1 VWYSQDARNRH
12 GVFGGLWQT
21 IAVSFVARRGLRRA
35 PHSALM
41 TSSKKKFERD
51 DTAAD
56 RLESWKE
63 IAAYLKRGVRTV
75 VRWEKEEGLP
85 VRRHV
90 HHKLGSIYAL
100 RSEVDAWRDG
110 RREKDSERVAP
121 AHRVSQH
128 AAGRVLIAILPFENL
143 SGVPAQV
150 YLADGLTEEMISE
163 LGRFSPRTLGV
174 IARTTVMQY
183 REKRPTSIKRIAEE
197 LNVDYV
203 LEGSV
208 RCEGDRVRVTAK
220 LIDGH
225 DQTHLWA
232 ESYEQPVRSILSL
245 QRALAADISR
255 EIRLKLAPGRSSA
268 LDGLP
273 PVNPDA
279 YLAHLKGRHLLNA
292 FTPRSVR
299 RSVEYFKRSIEAD
312 PEFAPGY
319 ASLAEAYVQLPVW
332 IDAPTVHNLPL
343 ALRAA
348 DQALARDPN
357 LPGAHVS
364 LGLVYGNYLWDWP
377 AAERHYRRALEL
389 NPSSSSARQWY
400 AELLAELGRIDD
412 ALEVLEQARTDDPL
426 SPAILATKA
435 FVFLLGRRFDNAI
448 DESRLALEIHPG
460 YAMALIR
467 LALAYQGKGMSAQAV
482 RTMRKAARAA
492 PGLLACASLLG
503 YMLARA
509 GNTDDALKQLEM
521 LRRVARRRYVP
532 AILFATVY
540 IGLGDHEKTVRM
552 LEKEYDAKGWY
563 MLLLKQSHVYDPVRS
578 HPRFQALLSKM
589 NFP

>member
-1 VWYSQDARNRH
+1 M
-12 GVFGGLWQT
+12 T
-21 IAVSFVARRGLRRA
+21 I
-35 PHSALM
+35 
-41 TSSKKKFERD
+41 SKKKFERD

-85 VRRHV
+85 VHRHV

-110 RREKDSERVAP
+110 RREQARQSVAT
-121 AHRVSQH
+121 ARRVSGM

-143 SGVPAQV
+143 SGVPAQM

-163 LGRFSPRTLGV
+163 LGRVSPATLGV

-183 REKRPTSIKRIAEE
+183 RGSKKRRSVQRIAEE

-208 RCEGDRVRVTAK
+208 RSEGERVRVTTQ
-220 LIDGH
+220 LIDGR

-232 ESYEQPVRSILSL
+232 GSYDQPMRSILSL
-245 QRALAADISR
+245 QRELAVDIAQQ
-255 EIRLKLAPGRSSA
+255 IRLQLSPGLQAAPVDQRS
-268 LDGLP
+268 
-273 PVNPDA
+273 VNPDA
-279 YLAHLKGRHLLNA
+279 YVAHLKGRHLLKA

-299 RSVEYFKRSIEAD
+299 RSVEYFKQSIEAD
-312 PEFAPGY
+312 PAFAPGY

-332 IDAPTVHNLPL
+332 IDVPTVHNLPL

-348 DQALARDPN
+348 EQALARDPN
-357 LPGAHVS
+357 LPEAHVS

-400 AELLAELGRIDD
+400 AELLAEMGRIDD
-412 ALEVLEQARTDDPL
+412 ALEVLERARTDDPL

-467 LALAYQGKGMSAQAV
+467 LALAYHGKGMSAQAV

-492 PGLLACASLLG
+492 PGLLDCASLLG

-532 AILFATVY
+532 AFLFANVY

-552 LEKEYDAKGWY
+552 IEKEYDAKGWY
-563 MLLLKQSHVYDPVRS
+563 MLLLKQSPLYDPVRS
-578 HPRFQALLSKM
+578 HPRFQALLSEM